1 MNIEDQKLISF
12 EFGRDA
18 VDALSRHI
26 DLFGNEFIDV
36 PRVLATTRKIRQ
48 VDMSEGLECLY
59 EALNYEP
66 FYYDGFQ
73 DLKNC
78 IKETYKSNDS
88 HWRKHRSKQH
98 PVRTHKLL
106 IFKYILPLSYSGY
119 AP

>member
-12 EFGRDA
+12 EFGKDA

-26 DLFGNEFIDV
+26 DLFGGEFVDV
-36 PRVLATTRKIRQ
+36 PRVLATTRKIRR
-48 VDMSEGLECLY
+48 VDMSEGLECIY

-78 IKETYKSNDS
+78 IKKGGIDLN
-88 HWRKHRSKQH
+88 RKNIERMLH
-98 PVRTHKLL
+98 VG
-106 IFKYILPLSYSGY
+106 IELPTEIKEML
-119 AP
+119 

>member
-12 EFGRDA
+12 EFGKDA
-18 VDALSRHI
+18 VDAISRHI
-26 DLFGNEFIDV
+26 NLFGDEFVDV

-48 VDMSEGLECLY
+48 VDMSEGMECLY

-78 IKETYKSNDS
+78 IKKGGIDLN
-88 HWRKHRSKQH
+88 RKNIERMLH
-98 PVRTHKLL
+98 VG
-106 IFKYILPLSYSGY
+106 IELPAEIKEML
-119 AP
+119 